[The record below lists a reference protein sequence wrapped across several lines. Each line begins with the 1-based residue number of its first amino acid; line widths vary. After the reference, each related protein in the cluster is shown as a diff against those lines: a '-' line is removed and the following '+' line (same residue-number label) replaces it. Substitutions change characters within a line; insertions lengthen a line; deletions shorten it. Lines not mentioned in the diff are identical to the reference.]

1 MWLRSWAQNIHVI
14 GILLKFETAE
24 YEERQDNTSVWP
36 RDGTAHELQV
46 KI

>member
-24 YEERQDNTSVWP
+24 YEEYQDNTRPWLLH
-36 RDGTAHELQV
+36 DTAQELQV
-46 KI
+46 KN